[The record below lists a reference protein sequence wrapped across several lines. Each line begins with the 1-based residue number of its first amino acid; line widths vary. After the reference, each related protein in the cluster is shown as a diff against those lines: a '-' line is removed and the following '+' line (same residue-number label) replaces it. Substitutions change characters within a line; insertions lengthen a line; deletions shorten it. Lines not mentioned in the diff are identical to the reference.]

1 MKISVIGCGYLG
13 AVHAACMAS
22 LGHDV
27 VGVDT
32 DATKIA
38 ALSAGHSPF
47 YEPGFEDVLRTPWPA
62 DGCVLSQHQQRMNL
76 LMWMCISLRW
86 APHNPLTAVP
96 LI

>member
-38 ALSAGHSPF
+38 ALFAGHSPF
-47 YEPGFEDVLRTPWPA
+47 YEPGFEDVLRDSLASGRLRFVAAPA
-62 DGCVLSQHQQRMNL
+62 RMNL
-76 LMWMCISLRW
+76 LMWMCISLQW